1 MTQQIDMIPIESVR
15 INGGTQ
21 SRVELNQSTIS
32 EYAESIRL
40 AVDLPPVVVFFD
52 GATFWLA
59 DGFHRFHAHREAG
72 AMEIAGDIHT
82 GTQRDAI
89 LYSVGANAAH
99 GLRRTN
105 ADKRRAVETLLRDA
119 EWAAWSDREIARQC
133 HVHHE
138 TVAGIRASHLAKSPD
153 TTAAPTP
160 SVRTVTRNGA
170 TYEQNTAN
178 IGKSA
183 PRVEAGVAP
192 SPTPAPT
199 VAAPHM
205 TELAPSPVAIRV
217 DEPAA
222 TQSPAPE
229 MGDVTELREKIEELS
244 AALKETLADNE
255 MMGRVFDADD
265 RLKAAMDEA
274 KRQKAIATNA
284 ERTLAA
290 KNGEFVERARAV
302 THWKNRAEKAEKAL
316 ARLEKSA

>member
-119 EWAAWSDREIARQC
+119 EWSTWSDSAIARAC
-133 HVHHE
+133 AVSDK
-138 TVAGIRASHLAKSPD
+138 TVAAHRAPISGISEDAP
-153 TTAAPTP
+153 AAPA
-160 SVRTVTRNGA
+160 VRIVERNGT
-170 TYEQNTAN
+170 TYVQNTAN
-178 IGKSA
+178 IGKPA
-183 PRVEAGVAP
+183 PRPEPNFAA
-192 SPTPAPT
+192 SPQLAMPA
-199 VAAPHM
+199 AAPR
-205 TELAPSPVAIRV
+205 EPESEPDPAEIFGDA
-217 DEPAA
+217 PAA
-222 TQSPAPE
+222 APAKSPAL
-229 MGDVTELREKIEELS
+229 GDVTELREKLEELS
-244 AALKETLADNE
+244 ASLKETLADNE

-274 KRQKAIATNA
+274 ARQKAIATNA

-290 KNGEFVERARAV
+290 KSGEFVERARAV

-316 ARLEKSA
+316 ARLEKAQ